1 MDVVNESRVQ
11 ELLDR
16 GNAPTDPNVFSICG
30 RGSALQGGLNA
41 FGNEMERSLPGHRDR
56 RSCMVGQHEHRSM
69 ERWIIAPP
77 ALPGFVRP
85 GPSHRPK
92 HVAADDP
99 CSNIVETTSSEI
111 IVNAR
116 CPALVPK
123 HALEGASREHP
134 IVQRHAANTKRVLK
148 VLTRT
153 STVAVNG
160 NPKRVDS
167 ELSHE
172 RDPNLRVPV
181 VWQERNDKCIACI
194 LQAFSW
200 PTFVKRAER
209 P

>member
-92 HVAADDP
+92 HVATHDP
-99 CSNIVETTSSEI
+99 CSNIIETPGNEI
-111 IVNAR
+111 IVNTC
-116 CPALVPK
+116 CPAVVPNQM
-123 HALEGASREHP
+123 LEGASRGHP
-134 IVQRHAANTKRVLK
+134 IVQGHAANAERVLEA
-148 VLTRT
+148 LTWT
-153 STVAVNG
+153 STVSIDG
-160 NPKRVDS
+160 NPKSLDS
-167 ELSHE
+167 EFSHE
-172 RDPNLRVPV
+172 RDVKLRVFAIRE
-181 VWQERNDKCIACI
+181 QSNDKCVACI
-194 LQAFSW
+194 
-200 PTFVKRAER
+200 
-209 P
+209 